1 MGARG
6 GPQVPSVQCRR
17 PLKPGQCASVSVC
30 RCEDWGP
37 AGERKREF
45 CFCPGAPGG
54 TGRAATFQSQAHS
67 EFKDQWK
74 ENGVSWKAMDIG
86 FKNSQLPSTAAR
98 LSGSTH
104 PITTIVTRFR
114 RYRHHSGFLFTF
126 QLLPNEWIKFIA
138 TQTRAGQ
145 GWNMRLGI
153 AGS

>member
-17 PLKPGQCASVSVC
+17 PLKPGQSGSVSVC
-30 RCEDWGP
+30 RCEDRRGKESESFVS
-37 AGERKREF
+37 ARARR
-45 CFCPGAPGG
+45 PGG